1 MTRRRTLG
9 LAGAAALGALAF
21 WFWRGRAAPAK
32 DQAARTVMAVEGPV
46 EETVEAT
53 GEVEPANRVEIK
65 PPISGRVE
73 NLLVEEGDAARE
85 GQILAWMS
93 SADRAAVLDAA
104 RAKGPEELKR
114 WEDAYKPTP
123 IVAPLS
129 GSIILRDVVVGQT
142 VGTGDVLFAMADK
155 LIVRANVDETDIGR
169 VRVGMPARI
178 ALDAFLDRPIPGK
191 VASILYEGKN
201 VSNVITYGVKVEP
214 RSVPP
219 FFRSRMT
226 ANVSLVVKAKEKAV
240 LIPLAA
246 VREERSGEKRVL
258 VPGPDGEPLAR
269 QVRTGAESGENV
281 EILDGLKAGDPVLI
295 ARKRYAA
302 QKGSSSPLVMGG
314 RPRGEASGE
323 SREGRRRGNRGP

>member
-1 MTRRRTLG
+1 MRRRTVG
-9 LAGAAALGALAF
+9 IASAAALGLFAL
-21 WFWRGRAAPAK
+21 WFWRGRAAPARE
-32 DQAARTVMAVEGPV
+32 QGTRTVVALEGPV

-53 GEVEPANRVEIK
+53 GEVEPLNRVEIK
-65 PPISGRVE
+65 PPIQGRVE
-73 NLLVEEGDAARE
+73 TLLVEEGDSARE
-85 GQILAWMS
+85 GRILAWMS

-114 WEDAYKPTP
+114 WEHAYKPTP

-129 GSIILRDVVVGQT
+129 GAIILRDVVVGQT

-169 VRVGMPARI
+169 VRPGMPARI
-178 ALDAFLDRPIPGK
+178 TLDAYPDRPIPGK
-191 VASILYEGKN
+191 VASILHEGKN

-214 RSVPP
+214 KSVPG

-240 LIPLAA
+240 LVPLAA
-246 VREERSGEKRVL
+246 VSEERSGEKRVL
-258 VPGPDGEPLAR
+258 VPGPDGKPLAR

-281 EILDGLKAGDPVLI
+281 EILEGLKAGDPVLI
-295 ARKRYAA
+295 LRRRYAA

-314 RPRGEASGE
+314 RP
-323 SREGRRRGNRGP
+323 SREQPEGRGGGRRASRGQ